1 MFFVPFGYF
10 AFRPAKSRLKGGLWL
25 SAAVKSLYILSRRT
39 GFVKKNF
46 YEKVSFTAA
55 DALDTVRKYSVFI

>member
-25 SAAVKSLYILSRRT
+25 SAAVKSLYILSRRI

-46 YEKVSFTAA
+46 FEKVSYVVSDT
-55 DALDTVRKYSVFI
+55 LDTVRKYSVFI